1 LTTQKFWI
9 VYKQKFGFLH
19 NHAYFYRLKTQKQMS
34 QPRLFNGKTYVEVLE
49 EGLQYVKDRRTGKI
63 KSFKLPWIGLNKVG
77 VGGLEWGS
85 MLTIGARPGAGKTM
99 FVSQI
104 LRESKILNP
113 TQEFNILEFQFE
125 MAPKQTASRDFAA
138 QTGLDYNVILSTDF
152 EVSEFAM
159 NVINNYV
166 NDCKNLQNEGVVR
179 VQINEPLSYK
189 DIEKAVYHYYNVLGG
204 KPLIITID
212 HSWLIKKDKE
222 DREKINTL
230 YNTTEMLMQL
240 KNKLPVIIVM
250 ITQLNR
256 SIDEPHRK
264 TPGSISNFPT
274 SSDIFG
280 GDALMQGSDMV
291 LILNRPYK
299 SDIPVYGPKEYICG
313 KEDCFVHVIK
323 TRNSSDDNNLLF
335 MKFDF
340 GKQKLQEVPEPAA
353 NNPSGNYQR
362 RSRRNSATPD
372 AGLEL

>member
-1 LTTQKFWI
+1 MLQ
-9 VYKQKFGFLH
+9 QQ
-19 NHAYFYRLKTQKQMS
+19 RLY
-34 QPRLFNGKTYVEVLE
+34 NAKTYVEVLE

-63 KSFKLPWIGLNKVG
+63 KSFKLPWSGLNRVG

-113 TQEFNILEFQFE
+113 TQDFNILEFQFE
-125 MAPKQTASRDFAA
+125 MGPKQTASRDFAA

-159 NVINNYV
+159 NIMSNYV
-166 NDCKNLQNEGVVR
+166 TDCKNLQNQGVVR
-179 VQINEPLSYK
+179 VQINDPISFK
-189 DIEKAVYHYYNVLGG
+189 DIEKAVYHFYHALGG
-204 KPLIITID
+204 KPLLITID

-222 DREKINTL
+222 EREKINTL
-230 YNTTEMLMQL
+230 YNTVEMLMQL
-240 KNKLPVIIVM
+240 KNKLPVIVVM

-256 SIDEPHRK
+256 SIDETHRK
-264 TPGSISNFPT
+264 TPGSIANFPT

-299 SDIPVYGPKEYICG
+299 ADIPVYGPKEYICT
-313 KEDCFVHVIK
+313 KEDCFVHIIK
-323 TRNSSDDNNLLF
+323 TRNSSDDHNLLF

-340 GKQKLQEVPEPAA
+340 GKQKLYEVNEPLA
-353 NNPSGNYQR
+353 NNPTGTYQR
-362 RSRRNSATPD
+362 RSSRRTSAGGGNTPD